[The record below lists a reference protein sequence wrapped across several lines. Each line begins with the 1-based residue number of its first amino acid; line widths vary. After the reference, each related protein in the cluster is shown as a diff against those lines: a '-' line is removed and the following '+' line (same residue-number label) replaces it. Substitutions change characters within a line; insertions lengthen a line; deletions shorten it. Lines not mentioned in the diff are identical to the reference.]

1 MSTILENNDFTKKEI
16 HKILKQS
23 IQVKKMLVYCVD
35 EGIDELSTLIPIVEV
50 IIKILIATNNSNV
63 DSSKIH
69 TIIKNIKHK
78 NIERLVK
85 NFDIIQDER
94 NVFEAKKKVTDEI
107 LKKQK
112 KTKMTKE
119 EYETFLIQTK
129 YAEADSEDDEN

>member
-1 MSTILENNDFTKKEI
+1 
-16 HKILKQS
+16 
-23 IQVKKMLVYCVD
+23 MLVYCVD

-85 NFDIIQDER
+85 NYDIIQDER